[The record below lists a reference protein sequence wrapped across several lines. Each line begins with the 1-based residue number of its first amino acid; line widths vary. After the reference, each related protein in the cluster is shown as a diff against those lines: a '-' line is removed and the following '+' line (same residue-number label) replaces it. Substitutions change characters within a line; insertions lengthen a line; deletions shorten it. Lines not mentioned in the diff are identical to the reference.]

1 MQLRQSQDKL
11 VTADRGRS
19 RVRPLVTSHQ
29 RRSARAPPGAPG
41 RLAHSWPF
49 ISAHLFPAQ
58 AGPAEIPLFF
68 AVVPLYWYRPASA
81 IGRVFSQSKSSYLVI
96 Q

>member
-11 VTADRGRS
+11 VTAGRGRS

-29 RRSARAPPGAPG
+29 PRSARAPG

-49 ISAHLFPAQ
+49 ISAHLFPSQ

-68 AVVPLYWYRPASA
+68 AVGPLYWYRPASA
-81 IGRVFSQSKSSYLVI
+81 IGRVFSQSKSSYLAI